1 MAMMQAEAFNALCFS
16 WASRAPDIHYK
27 KSLSPA
33 AAPPLPGV
41 KANTCGK
48 DLNLNHSMDPTP
60 VNVHPKTGS
69 LAELSLDQLN
79 DNQPGDL

>member
-1 MAMMQAEAFNALCFS
+1 MIQAEAFNALCVS
-16 WASRAPDIHYK
+16 AGLVELQRYTIKRAYP
-27 KSLSPA
+27 PA
-33 AAPPLPGV
+33 AAPLLPQV

-48 DLNLNHSMDPTP
+48 DLNLNHRMDPTP

-79 DNQPGDL
+79 DNQPGDM